1 MILQKEIIVIAQNE
15 YVKTK
20 TIDKDWVLGHFLN
33 AMYSIEN
40 VKKNFVFKGGTCLRK
55 CYIDDY
61 RFSEDLDF
69 TLLDNTFK
77 VDSKFIKSVIEIAE
91 KTSGAKFYFERK
103 KLQKFKEEE
112 QGYELLIKFW
122 GADHKKQQKPL
133 PPSRWQTAIK
143 IDMSFSEK
151 LLTPVEFKPIFHN
164 YSDSKEISQI
174 VPVYSLEEIISEKL
188 RALIQ
193 RNRPRDIYDIW
204 NLSEYFQENDY
215 SIIKELLFRK
225 AADKNII
232 ITNADDFVNAD
243 KNRKNKR
250 AWNRSLAD
258 HLPVHK
264 LPDFEK
270 VSRSVREFI
279 VKILNS

>member
-250 AWNRSLAD
+250 AWDRSLAD

-264 LPDFEK
+264 LPDFDK